1 MPYSDSKTL
10 KPSGTRSAFTF
21 ILCKLPISV
30 SSAVPVFLHREHL
43 RTSTQWS
50 SVAILQI
57 CADGWQVL
65 SVIARGLRGF
75 GRRTCDRWRPGW
87 SRCFSGKEL
96 IAGRHNLEACIEQP
110 PKNDPGR
117 CTRIHDDDREI
128 CGSEQVFE
136 HLLRGELAH
145 AAPSF
150 STSQAR
156 CQSSTRVSCR
166 PSSSATRIS
175 ATPKTA
181 SPSSG
186 GMFSP
191 DDMIISALARLTVCR
206 ISDSR
211 SFSPLAT
218 SRIFVLVFF
227 FMTSPQRRS

>member
-65 SVIARGLRGF
+65 SVIARGLRGP
-75 GRRTCDRWRPGW
+75 GRRTCERWRPGW
-87 SRCFSGKEL
+87 SRCFSGKKL

-110 PKNDPGR
+110 PKNDPCR
-117 CTRIHDDDREI
+117 RFRIHDDDRKI

-145 AAPSF
+145 GF
-150 STSQAR
+150 R
-156 CQSSTRVSCR
+156 
-166 PSSSATRIS
+166 
-175 ATPKTA
+175 
-181 SPSSG
+181 SPSRSI
-186 GMFSP
+186 SP
-191 DDMIISALARLTVCR
+191 YQAA
-206 ISDSR
+206 
-211 SFSPLAT
+211 
-218 SRIFVLVFF
+218 
-227 FMTSPQRRS
+227 

>member
-1 MPYSDSKTL
+1 MPYSDLKTL

-65 SVIARGLRGF
+65 SVIARGLRGP
-75 GRRTCDRWRPGW
+75 GRRTCERWRPGW
-87 SRCFSGKEL
+87 SRCLSGEKL
-96 IAGRHNLEACIEQP
+96 NAGRHNLEACIEQP

-117 CTRIHDDDREI
+117 RTRIHDDDRKI

-145 AAPSF
+145 FRSPCQRASYSCSSF
-150 STSQAR
+150 DSRLAR
-156 CQSSTRVSCR
+156 WNTVKLSGLSSILAR
-166 PSSSATRIS
+166 
-175 ATPKTA
+175 
-181 SPSSG
+181 
-186 GMFSP
+186 
-191 DDMIISALARLTVCR
+191 DIISAA
-206 ISDSR
+206 ISLMRTQSRRVSR
-211 SFSPLAT
+211 S
-218 SRIFVLVFF
+218 RKH
-227 FMTSPQRRS
+227 RRDTCRFRLPS